1 MSGVMCTRAPAARQ
15 ASAAAAGAAAG
26 ITTVAATPSAP
37 AASATARAWL
47 PPLTAATPAARCS
60 GVIVSSLWNAPRTLN
75 EPVRCN
81 SSSFTVTGAP
91 SSADSPGLRT
101 VGVRSTCSAI
111 RSPAAVI
118 SSRPSSSLTRPS

>member
-1 MSGVMCTRAPAARQ
+1 M
-15 ASAAAAGAAAG
+15 
-26 ITTVAATPSAP
+26 AATPSAP

-91 SSADSPGLRT
+91 SSADSPGLRHRRGT
-101 VGVRSTCSAI
+101 QHVVGDPLAGDGDLLE
-111 RSPAAVI
+111 AQ
-118 SSRPSSSLTRPS
+118 